1 MVCLVVKVRS
11 IINRFV
17 LFAVVCSFIFLSNS
31 SVLAQSKGAILNP
44 LPSSN
49 AEQIGEIH
57 YDLNKEVKVLN
68 FIKDLNDNLSGVNS
82 DLFQVRYKFD
92 EEYVRKWTTQY
103 IPKELDYSI
112 VDLEPGFAKIRQVTS
127 ESYNELSALC
137 GQNYKA
143 EVISYKPDYADP
155 NKLSYMVKLKFK
167 LTSPDNPDQLM
178 SMILGYIDGRFLVF
192 HVEKRAI

>member
-49 AEQIGEIH
+49 AEKIGEIH

-68 FIKDLNDNLSGVNS
+68 FIKDLNDNLSGVN
-82 DLFQVRYKFD
+82 
-92 EEYVRKWTTQY
+92 
-103 IPKELDYSI
+103 
-112 VDLEPGFAKIRQVTS
+112 
-127 ESYNELSALC
+127 
-137 GQNYKA
+137 
-143 EVISYKPDYADP
+143 
-155 NKLSYMVKLKFK
+155 
-167 LTSPDNPDQLM
+167 
-178 SMILGYIDGRFLVF
+178 
-192 HVEKRAI
+192 